1 MKSNLTSLH
10 QSYEDYIDAPRELER
25 GLSLVNVKLGGKEIL
40 GATVAYQADVVVSPL
55 YVAAEQ

>member
-1 MKSNLTSLH
+1 MTSLH